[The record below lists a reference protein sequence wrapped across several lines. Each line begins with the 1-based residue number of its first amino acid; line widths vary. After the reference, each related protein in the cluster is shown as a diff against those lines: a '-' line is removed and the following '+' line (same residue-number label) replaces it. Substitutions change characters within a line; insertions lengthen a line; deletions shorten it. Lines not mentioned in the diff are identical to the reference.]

1 MTERPNKS
9 LRSALDEER
18 RRLAS
23 QAFPGDLA
31 RVALQEQQK
40 AGLPNAMRYASLA
53 TAIIVLGVVV
63 GIALRPTDDHEN
75 NTPQAFSAQPSTPG
89 TPTPET
95 AAASQPPSEMAQ
107 TPPAQPTTIQTA
119 RAKPP
124 EIDRALLPVR
134 RNTQTTWLAGPT
146 VHRGQLERHSRLAE
160 HPNPNQRV
168 RLSLSTPTRSSI
180 NQAFT
185 RTLALKPRPKPQ
197 GTQNESV

>member
-1 MTERPNKS
+1 MTEQPNKS

-18 RRLAS
+18 QRLAS
-23 QAFPGDLA
+23 QAFPGDLP
-31 RVALQEQQK
+31 RIALQEK
-40 AGLPNAMRYASLA
+40 PKTSLLNAMRYPSLA
-53 TAIIVLGVVV
+53 TAIIALGVVV
-63 GIALRPTDDHEN
+63 GIALLPTDDHKN
-75 NTPQAFSAQPSTPG
+75 DTSQAFSAQPSTPRN
-89 TPTPET
+89 PIPEI

-107 TPPAQPTTIQTA
+107 TPPSQPTTIQTA
-119 RAKPP
+119 KTKPL

-146 VHRGQLERHSRLAE
+146 VHREQLERHSKLAE
-160 HPNPNQRV
+160 HPNPNQRM